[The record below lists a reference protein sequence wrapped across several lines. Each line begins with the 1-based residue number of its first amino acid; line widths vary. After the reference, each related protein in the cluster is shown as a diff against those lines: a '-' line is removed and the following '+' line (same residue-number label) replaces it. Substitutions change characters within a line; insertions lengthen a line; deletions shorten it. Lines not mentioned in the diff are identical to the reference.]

1 MQPFAARIKQ
11 FLFSDAN
18 DFFEPGAF
26 LRTRRAHPLRW
37 QILDL
42 CWGAAGTAAV
52 WLVVGRIAGIVFAA
66 IWAVLTVLGL
76 LAYVGGLMTRR
87 SKRDS
92 GGEA

>member
-1 MQPFAARIKQ
+1 V
-11 FLFSDAN
+11 DAN
-18 DFFEPGAF
+18 EFFEWLAAAW

-42 CWGAAGTAAV
+42 CWGGAATVAV
-52 WLVVGRIAGIVFAA
+52 WLVVGPIAGLVFAA
-66 IWAVLTVLGL
+66 MWGVLTVLGL

-87 SKRDS
+87 SQRDS